1 MSLVLTTSQITSW
14 IGEFIWPM
22 TRIGVALMVAPIFG
36 GRLVPKRI
44 RLLAALAITVVLLP
58 VIPAGP
64 AVDPL
69 SASAL
74 LITLQQVLIGVAMG
88 LMLQMLFSAVVM
100 GGHTIALSM
109 GLGFSSMV
117 DPQNGVQVPV
127 VSQYYVTIATLLFLV
142 MNGHLALIAVLAD
155 SFQTMPVSTE
165 GLLKQDF
172 LSIFAWGGRLLAG
185 GVMIAIPAVT
195 ALLLTNIAFGVVTR
209 AAPQLN
215 VFGIGFPITLTLGF
229 VVMMVSL
236 PNFIPQFESL
246 VTDMM
251 AVLVS
256 FGQPTP

>member
-1 MSLVLTTSQITSW
+1 MLITTSQIAGW
-14 IGEFIWPM
+14 LGDFIWPM
-22 TRIGVALMVAPIFG
+22 TRIGVALMVAPVFG
-36 GRLVPKRI
+36 GRLVPKRVRI
-44 RLLAALAITVVLLP
+44 VMALVITVVLMP
-58 VIPAGP
+58 TIPAAP

-69 SASAL
+69 SAESM
-74 LITLQQVLIGVAMG
+74 LITVQQILIGVAMG

-155 SFQTMPVSTE
+155 SFHSMPISTS
-165 GLLKQDF
+165 GLVREDYM
-172 LSIFAWGGRLLAG
+172 SIFAWGGRLLAG

-195 ALLLTNIAFGVVTR
+195 ALLLTNIAFGIVTR

-236 PNFIPQFESL
+236 PNFIPQFEAL
-246 VTDMM
+246 ITDMT
-251 AVLVS
+251 AVMIS
-256 FGQPTP
+256 FGTVE